1 MIHPLEQRLAR
12 VRRRVRRL
20 LAAYALS
27 WVLTAAA
34 GALIVVGLADYVFRF
49 QDPGIR
55 LLCSLAVLGVFAW
68 SVRHFL
74 AGALGAAWRDVDLA
88 RRLGHEFPALGDAL
102 PSAVEFLHQRE
113 DDLAGGSASLRRAV
127 VAQTTAKVEKVDF
140 MDAVRAGPTARA
152 AGLSATVLI
161 AAAALLIGAPQSSAI
176 ALARLAN
183 PFGRTVWPQATHLAI
198 LQRGTAPAMQLVR
211 GEAFDVRV
219 FGLAGDP
226 LPENLCIH
234 YRFEPARGAAVDE
247 TRVTQPLGDARTTR
261 RVNVESAFAF
271 RFEVDGQP
279 WSQWCKV
286 RVAAGESGSV
296 AAAPNGVSSPVLV
309 ARVLP
314 AENTQSA
321 ERPNLA
327 VLLQQRRVE
336 RVVRGDA
343 FEVDLIDAHGAHLPS
358 RATAFFR
365 FKDDQG
371 RTQAE
376 TAPAQHLG
384 ERIRLRRENVTRSF
398 EYRVEAGDDLR
409 MPWIPVEVLEAP
421 RIERHRAWIEPPG
434 YSGLPGQPAETL
446 VRGLVGSRLKITAEA
461 NRPLASA
468 ELCSEKVR
476 TPCRITG
483 PERRTI
489 EVDFAVEQSRVYWF
503 ELADADGLAG
513 VDATRWDVRAVPDA
527 APAVTIE
534 RPAAN
539 LFVTPQA
546 TVPLRASAKD
556 DLAVRR
562 IDLVYLHDG
571 AEGGAAQK
579 LPLYQRAGPAGGQA
593 AAPPAA
599 QQAGELRAIEYD
611 WRLGT
616 LGLRPGS
623 QIAFHVEAADDLP
636 QTGQSETRHINIIT
650 PEELAERIAGRQSL
664 ILAELARVLEMQ
676 RQCRRQ
682 VADLEIRLEE
692 NARFDQP
699 EVDQLRGAELNQRE
713 VHRSLTSR
721 GEGVPVHVVGL
732 LADLDNNGV
741 DNADVRNRMEDI
753 LARLDQLDRQHLP
766 AITFHLTAAIK
777 AAQIELEQQPG
788 KGGPERAAENA
799 GPPLGAA
806 GKEQETVIAALEEL
820 LGELAQWENYR
831 QFHRQLAQV
840 LREQKDLIG
849 QTATLARNT
858 LGKNL
863 RDLSPQETAELRI
876 QARRQAELARQFSRI
891 EDEMRRGAAQLQ
903 ASEPAAAETVTQALA
918 EARRRSIAAE
928 MHAAGED
935 LGANRMAQAGNRQKE
950 VAEGLERLLD
960 ILSNRRESELA
971 RLARSLR
978 QAEEQLGDLER
989 READVARQMAAA
1001 AQNAQE
1007 QERRS
1012 QLQRLHALQQ
1022 QVREEAERAAA
1033 ELAQLAAQQA
1043 GEKTKAAAEKMG
1055 QSNQSAQKGDAQQ
1068 AADLAEEARQRLQE
1082 ARDQLAQQRRQAEA
1096 ELAFEQMA
1104 RLEDGLKAIRQ
1115 RQQTALEATGRLEG
1129 LQREQGRLT
1138 EAQEATLRGLAE
1150 EQRLLCDETLQVRDE
1165 LASAAVFA
1173 LVLTETAKDMSSA
1186 RTLLEEGTL
1195 GAPVQQAESSALAR
1209 LDQILAALQPEP
1221 PGQEDSQSDQG
1232 GSQGEGKT
1240 PPPAAPGDALKAMA
1254 ELKLL
1259 RLMQMGINERTR
1271 AMDEK
1276 YGGAEKMSEAAKEE
1290 YTRLGE
1296 QQGRLADLL
1305 LGLMQQAASPEDEP
1319 DRLPAPPPDGR

>member
-12 VRRRVRRL
+12 VRRRVRCL
-20 LAAYALS
+20 LAAHALS
-27 WVLTAAA
+27 WALTAVA
-34 GALIVVGLADYVFRF
+34 GALIVVGLADYLFRF

-55 LLCSLAVLGVFAW
+55 LLCSLAVLGAFAW

-74 AGALGAAWRDVDLA
+74 ARTFGAAWRDVDLA
-88 RRLGHEFPALGDAL
+88 RRLGREFPDLGDAL

-113 DDLAGGSASLRRAV
+113 DDLAGGSASLRRTV
-127 VAQTTAKVEKVDF
+127 VAQTTAAVEKVDF
-140 MDAVRAGPTARA
+140 MDAVRAAPTARA
-152 AGLSATVLI
+152 AGLSAAVLS

-183 PFGRTVWPQATHLAI
+183 PFGRTAWPQATHLAI
-198 LQRGTAPAMQLVR
+198 LQRGAAPAMQLVR
-211 GEAFDVRV
+211 GETFDVRV
-219 FGLAGDP
+219 FDLSGDP
-226 LPENLCIH
+226 LPENLRIH

-247 TRVTQPLGDARTTR
+247 VRVTRPLEDARTTR
-261 RVNVESAFAF
+261 RVNVENTFAF

-279 WSQWCKV
+279 WSQWCEV
-286 RVAAGESGSV
+286 RVVPGESGSV
-296 AAAPNGVSSPVLV
+296 AAAAGGVSSPVLV

-314 AENTQSA
+314 VENAESA

-327 VLLQQRRVE
+327 VLLPQRRIE

-343 FEVDLIDAHGAHLPS
+343 FEVDLVDAHGAHLPS

-376 TAPAQHLG
+376 TAPVQHLG
-384 ERIRLRRENVTRSF
+384 RRIRLRRENLTRSL

-421 RIERHRAWIEPPG
+421 RIERHRARIEPPG
-434 YSGLPGQPAETL
+434 YSGLPPGRAETL
-446 VRGLVGSRLKITAEA
+446 VRGLVGSRVKITAEA

-468 ELCSEKVR
+468 ACCSEKAR
-476 TPCRITG
+476 QPCRVAG
-483 PERRTI
+483 PEQRTI
-489 EVDFAVEQSRVYWF
+489 EVDFALEESSVYWF
-503 ELADADGLAG
+503 ELVDQNGLAG
-513 VDATRWDVRAVPDA
+513 VDATRWDVYAVPDA
-527 APAVTIE
+527 APAVAIE

-539 LFVTPQA
+539 VFVTPQA
-546 TVPLRASAKD
+546 TVPLRASVKD

-562 IDLVYLHDG
+562 IDLVYVHG
-571 AEGGAAQK
+571 GGESGAARR
-579 LPLYQRAGPAGGQA
+579 LPLYHRAGPDGGQA
-593 AAPPAA
+593 ASGAV
-599 QQAGELRAIEYD
+599 QQAGEIRSIEHD
-611 WRLGT
+611 WRLGS

-623 QIAFHVEAADDLP
+623 QIAFHIEAADDLP
-636 QTGQSETRHINIIT
+636 QTGQSETRRIHIIT
-650 PEELAERIAGRQSL
+650 PEELAERIASRQSL

-682 VADLEIRLEE
+682 VAELEIRLEE
-692 NARFDQP
+692 NARFDRP

-721 GEGVPVHVVGL
+721 GEGVPMHVVGV

-741 DNADVRNRMEDI
+741 DNADVRSRMEDI
-753 LARLDQLDRQHLP
+753 LARLGQLDRQHLP
-766 AITFHLTAAIK
+766 AVTLHLTAAIK

-788 KGGPERAAENA
+788 TGGPERAAENA

-849 QTATLARNT
+849 QTAALARKT
-858 LGKNL
+858 LGRNL
-863 RDLSPQETAELRI
+863 RDLATQEAAELKI

-891 EDEMRRGAAQLQ
+891 EDEMRRSAAQLEE
-903 ASEPAAAETVTQALA
+903 SEPAVAETMAQALA
-918 EARRRSIAAE
+918 EARRRSLSAAI
-928 MHAAGED
+928 HAASED
-935 LGANRMAQAGNRQKE
+935 LGANRTAQARNRQKE
-950 VAEGLERLLD
+950 VVEGLEQLLD
-960 ILSNRRESELA
+960 ILSNRRESELDRWVR
-971 RLARSLR
+971 RLRR
-978 QAEEQLGDLER
+978 AEEQLGDLER

-1001 AQNAQE
+1001 QNAQE
-1007 QERRS
+1007 EERRG
-1012 QLQRLHALQQ
+1012 QLQRIGALQQ
-1022 QVREEAERAAA
+1022 EVREEAERAAA

-1043 GEKTKAAAEKMG
+1043 GEKTQAAAEKMG

-1068 AADLAEEARQRLQE
+1068 AAGLAEEARQRLQE

-1096 ELAFEQMA
+1096 ELAFEQLA
-1104 RLEDGLKAIRQ
+1104 RLEDGLRAVRQ
-1115 RQQTALEATGRLEG
+1115 RQQSALEATARLDG

-1138 EAQEATLRGLAE
+1138 EAQAATLRSLAE
-1150 EQRLLCDETLQVRDE
+1150 EQRLLCDETLQVRDQ

-1186 RTLLEEGTL
+1186 RTLLEQGVL

-1209 LDQILAALQPEP
+1209 LDQLLAALQPEP
-1221 PGQEDSQSDQG
+1221 PGQEDSPSDQG
-1232 GSQGEGKT
+1232 GSQGEEKT

-1259 RLMQMGINERTR
+1259 KLMQMAINERTR
-1271 AMDEK
+1271 AMEEQ
-1276 YGGAEKMSEAAKEE
+1276 YGSAEKMAEAAKAE

-1296 QQGRLADLL
+1296 QQGQLADLL
-1305 LGLMQQAASPEDEP
+1305 LGLMQQAADPEDEP
-1319 DRLPAPPPDGR
+1319 DRLPAPRPDGG